1 MSKLGAG
8 CLSGYPSWK
17 PDCTEG
23 KHEFFHITTRG
34 AGYEA
39 PLNLKASDFV
49 EWAYSGIPD
58 FTGICNYA
66 IEAVQSLHEQSLR
79 SDLRAD
85 QMPSTGCLHKAF
97 TVLGTLY
104 RSSESKWT
112 DLGVFRFGLCWRYPP
127 SMGLALLP
135 SPRGPIQI
143 PFKELGV
150 KQNDQSCPGSRPW
163 RSTLE
168 GGPTI
173 DEWGLTE
180 DERRKV
186 VGRETKCT
194 YASRQRQSSTSPF
207 MRPRHPSTSTKSLQ
221 VRRDV

>member
-112 DLGVFRFGLCWRYPP
+112 DLGVFRFGVWLTADQRLCAAFVKAPLKHESTVTDLSREP
-127 SMGLALLP
+127 SRALH
-135 SPRGPIQI
+135 
-143 PFKELGV
+143 PFEL
-150 KQNDQSCPGSRPW
+150 
-163 RSTLE
+163 
-168 GGPTI
+168 
-173 DEWGLTE
+173 
-180 DERRKV
+180 
-186 VGRETKCT
+186 
-194 YASRQRQSSTSPF
+194 
-207 MRPRHPSTSTKSLQ
+207 
-221 VRRDV
+221 